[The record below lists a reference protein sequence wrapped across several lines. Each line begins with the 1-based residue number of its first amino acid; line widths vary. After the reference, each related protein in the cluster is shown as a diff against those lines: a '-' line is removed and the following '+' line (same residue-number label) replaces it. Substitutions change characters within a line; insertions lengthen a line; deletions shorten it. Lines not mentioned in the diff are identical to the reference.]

1 MPSKQPVAK
10 SVSILPSGLPASFPK
25 HEPEDFYTPPK
36 NAVSQDLGPKRLT
49 LDDIEILA
57 NTDPDAALK
66 WLNLQSQLETAR
78 ALHEKRTQD
87 ANFRLSMLQ
96 STEAKMRREAQ
107 YRAACEQRG
116 HRRDDGSLAI
126 GGQRDASM
134 VFHGVCCKCGKV
146 WDKGIGSGPGQLPPF
161 FANNLNSEM
170 IGG

>member
-1 MPSKQPVAK
+1 MPAKRPVVHN
-10 SVSILPSGLPASFPK
+10 SPAPPPPSFPQGAA
-25 HEPEDFYTPPK
+25 ENFYTPPT
-36 NAVSQDLGPKRLT
+36 SQAGLVGETRKILNLEQIEALALT
-49 LDDIEILA
+49 DVDG
-57 NTDPDAALK
+57 ALK
-66 WLNLQSQLETAR
+66 QLQLQSQLETAR

-96 STEAKMRREAQ
+96 STQAKMVREAQ
-107 YRAACEQRG
+107 YRAQCEQRG

-126 GGQRDASM
+126 GGQRDSSN